1 MQGDTAATLGGIG
14 GDLMMLAGPGGA
26 LKGARGLSALAG
38 SVGLGAAYSGL
49 QPVVEGESR
58 GANAAVG
65 GAFGAAGHGVA
76 SGVSALGRRA
86 AQAIPADVRQMARRA
101 GDLGIPL
108 HASPVDRKSTR
119 LNSSH

>member
-49 QPVVEGESR
+49 QPAGAGESR

-65 GAFGAAGHGVA
+65 GAFGATGPGVA
-76 SGVSALGRRA
+76 SGGSGLGRRG
-86 AQAIPADVRQMARRA
+86 AQAMPSELSSIVRRA
-101 GDLGIPL
+101 GALGLPL
-108 HASPVDRKSTR
+108 PPLPV
-119 LNSSH
+119 SH